1 MVTLQDKSV
10 IMMQIAGKNVYIYGV
25 NEQSAPLIILNTF
38 QGNGKEIYEK
48 GRRWTDKP
56 FRLAVIGDI
65 EWNREMS
72 PWECMPVFKGEK
84 PFQAGAD
91 IYLAQLTG
99 EIIPA
104 IKREI
109 SAEPKTL
116 IIAGYSLAG
125 LFALYSLYRTDMFQG
140 AVSASGSLWFPNFAE
155 YVMDNPFA
163 QKPEKVYLSLG
174 NKEKN
179 VKNKLMMQVEN
190 RTRAILNHYQQ
201 QGIDTVFELNP
212 GNHFRDVDDRIAKG
226 IVWILK

>member
-1 MVTLQDKSV
+1 
-10 IMMQIAGKNVYIYGV
+10 MMQIAGKNVYIYGV

-212 GNHFRDVDDRIAKG
+212 GNHFRDVDENCQGYRLDIEIKVEAH
-226 IVWILK
+226 

>member
-1 MVTLQDKSV
+1 
-10 IMMQIAGKNVYIYGV
+10 MMQIAGKNVYIYGV

-38 QGNGKEIYEK
+38 QGSGKEIYEK

-91 IYLAQLTG
+91 SYLAQLTG

-104 IKREI
+104 IKREF

>member
-1 MVTLQDKSV
+1 
-10 IMMQIAGKNVYIYGV
+10 
-25 NEQSAPLIILNTF
+25 
-38 QGNGKEIYEK
+38 
-48 GRRWTDKP
+48 
-56 FRLAVIGDI
+56 
-65 EWNREMS
+65 
-72 PWECMPVFKGEK
+72 
-84 PFQAGAD
+84 
-91 IYLAQLTG
+91 
-99 EIIPA
+99 
-104 IKREI
+104 